1 MVPHLCSFSSP
12 SQLLQSMWAVS
23 CQLACLWPSS
33 LHAHCLSHAYR
44 VPYGMHVCDNVCL
57 CLYSFFISLMCIVI
71 PSLCVVSPH
80 SLHSS
85 PLRLF
90 SFCPLFLKWLY
101 TVSPNVYRYDVLP
114 LTLPVLVFGLIMYI
128 LYYICCV
135 SCIVK
140 VLLKIVCMRD
150 MLNLTNVSLFRR
162 FWSRV
167 HGIDSQR
174 FLLIFYNIKT

>member
-1 MVPHLCSFSSP
+1 MFMPVSTLLHVSGHTLVGDADGTTFIFLFLPP

-33 LHAHCLSHAYR
+33 PHTHCLSHAYR

-90 SFCPLFLKWLY
+90 SFCPIIFKVALY
-101 TVSPNVYRYDVLP
+101 CIPKCIP
-114 LTLPVLVFGLIMYI
+114 LRCTAFNPSSSCVWTDYVHII
-128 LYYICCV
+128 LY
-135 SCIVK
+135 
-140 VLLKIVCMRD
+140 
-150 MLNLTNVSLFRR
+150 MLCQLYCKSIIENCL
-162 FWSRV
+162 
-167 HGIDSQR
+167 HA
-174 FLLIFYNIKT
+174 